1 MKLPTTYD
9 DDIFHYDRK
18 LTNEEMSSPSTVYS
32 LIYPPIGF
40 FPFYDIG
47 NGDYYGLYWPLGRE
61 DSPPLVAFSSHD
73 AFSLIPENS
82 SIESFYDC
90 ALARV
95 QSDDDDSAIDLEDY
109 ADFVTTATGSPP
121 VKHEIR
127 GVAYNDFDR
136 LLNLDSKSPFYNC
149 AQGDVLLERNDL
161 DGAEQQYR
169 SSLQQLPEY
178 VAAHFGLANLLRR
191 QRRQEEASLH
201 LREALTG
208 PLTFWG
214 GSFWSETALPGKFRN
229 DWNRKAL
236 MWLQRT
242 STLHESIRD
251 DPFVHR
257 ISELSFKTGEAN
269 NQDIEILHS
278 IIEEYANAG
287 EYTKAVQAWTLIGN
301 MAALETTSFRER
313 YQLTPVRYGN
323 RLAELLALS
332 GNPRRAA
339 LVTNMLKAMEKP
351 EGLYL

>member
-9 DDIFHYDRK
+9 DDIFNYGREPSNK
-18 LTNEEMSSPSTVYS
+18 GLNSPSTVYS

-40 FPFYDIG
+40 FPFYGIG
-47 NGDYYGLYWPLGRE
+47 NGDHYGLYWPLGRE
-61 DSPPLVAFSSHD
+61 DSPPLVAFCSHD

-90 ALARV
+90 ALARG
-95 QSDDDDSAIDLEDY
+95 QSDNDDSAIDLEDY
-109 ADFVTTATGSPP
+109 ADIVTTATGSPP
-121 VKHEIR
+121 VKHDVR

-169 SSLQQLPEY
+169 KALQQLPEY

-208 PLTFWG
+208 PLTLWG
-214 GSFWSETALPGKFRN
+214 GSFWSDTSLPGKFRN

-236 MWLQRT
+236 TWLQRT
-242 STLHESIRD
+242 ATCHETIRD
-251 DPFVHR
+251 DLFVR
-257 ISELSFKTGEAN
+257 QISEMSFKTGEAN
-269 NQDIEILHS
+269 NRDLDILHS
-278 IIEEYANAG
+278 IVEDYANAG
-287 EYTKAVQAWTLIGN
+287 EYAKAVQAWTLIGN

-339 LVTNMLKAMEKP
+339 LVKNMLKAMKKP